1 MADRNIPVLVKD
13 DPWLEPYKDE
23 IQDRIN
29 RFNRLLKSIEET
41 SVSLEAFSKAYMYY
55 GINYDKEK
63 EGWWYREWAPAAE
76 GLYLIGDF
84 NGWNRSSHPLKKN
97 PKGDWEIFVDGT
109 NLKHGDR
116 IKVHVVYQ
124 GIGRDRIPAY
134 IRRANQDPQ
143 THDFT
148 GQVWQPEKSFHWTD
162 AKFNLKPINEAPIIY
177 EAHIGMAQEKEG
189 VGTYLE
195 FMENVLPRIK
205 DLGYNTIQ
213 LMAIQEHPY
222 YGSFGYH
229 VSNFFAPTSRFGK
242 PEEFKELVNEAHRQ
256 GIAIVIDIVHSHSVK
271 NISEGINEFDGS
283 GDQYF
288 HPGGRG
294 YHSTWDSKLFNY
306 GKREVQQFLLSN
318 IAYWINEFHVDGFR
332 FDGVTSMLYFHHGD
346 FATFDHYDKYFV
358 EGVEWDAL
366 AYLQLANE
374 LTHRLK
380 KSGITIAEDMS
391 GMPGL
396 CRNQQEGGIG
406 FDFRLGMGIPDFWIK
421 YLKEKKDEDWNI
433 HEMWHVMTNRRYK
446 ERTVT
451 YAESHDQAIV
461 GDKTVAFW
469 LMDKEMYW
477 HMQIDDHNHIIDR
490 GISLHKLIR
499 LFSISLGGEAY
510 LNFIGNEFGHPE
522 WIDFPRE
529 GNNWSYKYCR
539 RQWSLVD
546 NEKLKYKYL
555 NQFDKD
561 MIHTIR
567 DNRILQSL
575 GGKQLN
581 MDDYNKT
588 LIYERNNLIFALNF
602 HPDHSIPDYR
612 FHAPEPGEYKIILCS
627 DEGKYGGFDRVNTQ
641 MTYSTFEMDNDFKL
655 SIYLPNRTG
664 IVMKRM
670 S

>member
-1 MADRNIPVLVKD
+1 MTNKNIPVLVKD
-13 DPWLEPYKDE
+13 DPWLEPYTDE

-29 RFNRLLKSIEET
+29 RFNRLLESIEE
-41 SVSLEAFSKAYMYY
+41 SNGSLESFANAYQYY
-55 GINYDKEK
+55 GFNYDPEK
-63 EGWWYREWAPAAE
+63 AGWWYREWAPAAE
-76 GLYLIGDF
+76 GLFLIGDF
-84 NGWNRSSHPLKKN
+84 NGWDRTSHPLKRN
-97 PKGDWEIFVDGT
+97 EEGDWEIFVKGDV
-109 NLKHGDR
+109 LKHGDR
-116 IKVHVVYQ
+116 VKVHVVHQ
-124 GIGRDRIPAY
+124 GKGRDRIPAY
-134 IRRANQDPQ
+134 IRRANQDPH

-148 GQVWQPEKSFHWTD
+148 GQVWQPPKPFRWTD
-162 AKFNLKPINEAPIIY
+162 GSFKLDPIYEAPIIY

-195 FMENVLPRIK
+195 FVENVLPRIR

-229 VSNFFAPTSRFGK
+229 VSNFFAPTSRFGT
-242 PEEFKELVNEAHRQ
+242 PEEFKKLVNEAHRQ

-271 NISEGINEFDGS
+271 NIAEGINEFDGS

-294 YHSTWDSKLFNY
+294 EHSTWDSKLFNY
-306 GKREVQQFLLSN
+306 GKRKVQQFLLSN
-318 IAYWINEFHVDGFR
+318 LAYWIKEYHVDGFR

-346 FATFDHYDKYFV
+346 FTTFDHYDKYFV

-366 AYLQLANE
+366 TYLQVANH
-374 LTHRLK
+374 LIHRLK
-380 KSGITIAEDMS
+380 NKGISIAEDMS

-396 CRNQQEGGIG
+396 CRKQKEGGIG

-421 YLKEKKDEDWNI
+421 YLKEKRDEDWNI
-433 HEMWHVMTNRRYK
+433 HEMWHVMTNRRWK

-477 HMQIDDHNHIIDR
+477 HMQVDDHNHIIDR
-490 GISLHKLIR
+490 GIALHKLIR

-546 NEKLKYKYL
+546 NPNLKYKFL

-561 MIHTIR
+561 MIHMIR

-588 LIYERNNLIFALNF
+588 MIYERNNLVFALNF
-602 HPDHSIPDYR
+602 HPDHSVPDYH
-612 FHAPEPGEYKIILCS
+612 FHAPEKGDYQILLCS
-627 DEGKYGGFDRVNTQ
+627 DEGKYGGFDRVDTK
-641 MTYSTFEMDNDFKL
+641 MTYSTFDMDQDTKL
-655 SIYLPNRTG
+655 SIYLPSRTG
-664 IVMKRM
+664 IVMKKI